1 MLLII
6 REKADDETIKK
17 AAEDLNGYIKFVVD
31 VKLEVLAA
39 GGTRHFEDEKLLL
52 EDGSQQED
60 LWGGGLD
67 LATGE
72 VDFDSMINIRPHQD
86 NPSREILS
94 QELRKKISEIV
105 RRLLK

>member
-6 REKADDETIKK
+6 KEKANSETIKK
-17 AAEDLNGYIKFVVD
+17 VAEDLNGYIKFVVD
-31 VKLEVLAA
+31 VERAVLAA
-39 GGTRHFEDEKLLL
+39 GGMRHFEGEKLLL
-52 EDGSQQED
+52 EDGGQQGN

-72 VDFDSMINIRPHQD
+72 VDFDSIINIRPHQD
-86 NPSREILS
+86 NPSREVLS
-94 QELRKKISEIV
+94 PELRKKITEIV